1 MENKK
6 KESEIFK
13 LYNEKKLQKE
23 KTALWNKK
31 MK

>member
-1 MENKK
+1 MESEKTWRIRK

-23 KTALWNKK
+23 KTAL
-31 MK
+31 